1 MIKLHRATIGN
12 RIGNMFLEIIELS
25 YHAYYASINE
35 KLSLIVQ
42 TMKKLDTMKLLITIA
57 WEGNLIQ
64 NIHFTEL
71 SNELQE
77 IGKMLGG
84 WKKGIENKLNE
95 TKTG

>member
-1 MIKLHRATIGN
+1 MVKLHRATIGN

-25 YHAYYASINE
+25 YHAYYTPNNE
-35 KLSLIVQ
+35 KLSLIVHA
-42 TMKKLDTMKLLITIA
+42 MKKMDTMKLLVTIA
-57 WEGNLIQ
+57 WESNLIQ
-64 NIHFTEL
+64 NVHFTEL
-71 SNELQE
+71 SAELQE